1 MPVDIQHLID
11 SLEELVADSRRLP
24 IGGGVMLDRARLLDL
39 IDQMRAAV
47 PADVRDARQ
56 VLQRRDETLNAA
68 REDAQRIIEDAQ
80 SSAQEMLKDH
90 ALTRGAEAQS
100 QEIIRQAQARSAQI
114 VREAE
119 ERAQARLQ
127 QAENAASEQMNEADR
142 YAMELLRRLESQLN
156 AFLNSVRNG
165 LQSFEESGPHR
176 ANGARPRRNRGF
188 DRTDGPDFLPPGLPP
203 A

>member
-47 PADVRDARQ
+47 PTDIREARQ

-68 REDAQRIIEDAQ
+68 RAEAQRIIDDAQ
-80 SSAQEMLKDH
+80 RSAQELLKEH
-90 ALTRGAEAQS
+90 VLTRGAEAQA
-100 QEIIRQAQARSAQI
+100 QEITRQAQQRATQI

-127 QAENAASEQMNEADR
+127 QAETAATEQMNEADR
-142 YAMELLRRLESQLN
+142 YALELLRRLETQLN
-156 AFLNSVRNG
+156 AFLNNVRNG
-165 LQSFEESGPHR
+165 IQSFEEPGPP
-176 ANGARPRRNRGF
+176 RPGQS
-188 DRTDGPDFLPPGLPP
+188 
-203 A
+203 